1 MCEDPADA
9 APSSWRRCAG
19 VGSRSPAHQV
29 HLHPELEDRKG
40 AWRKRRWA
48 KKHARKTGPKV
59 DGPLVS
65 TSGPSVFPEP
75 VGAPPRDRRSH
86 ALTNGLRA
94 RSANAGGPQPL
105 DAPRRG
111 APVCAVGCR
120 EVSPATPPRRSSASS
135 WTREGVPGA
144 RSPFRAPGDEVSRG
158 ARDTDARATTLAG
171 NGVARHMPAQ
181 IRMRSEDFGDV
192 HRTMMRGSPREIG

>member
-94 RSANAGGPQPL
+94 GARTLGALSLWTRRGEGRPCARLVAGRSVRRPHRAGLQRLRGRGRASRGREVRSAPPVTRCRAVLEIPTRE
-105 DAPRRG
+105 RR
-111 APVCAVGCR
+111 R
-120 EVSPATPPRRSSASS
+120 WPATAWRAICQPRYA
-135 WTREGVPGA
+135 
-144 RSPFRAPGDEVSRG
+144 
-158 ARDTDARATTLAG
+158 
-171 NGVARHMPAQ
+171 
-181 IRMRSEDFGDV
+181 
-192 HRTMMRGSPREIG
+192 